1 MTNIVLTAEA
11 YAQKLID
18 TFGNALAA
26 IEGLKAGLDANGR
39 INGLPGTAQLAQD
52 ALVALEGLVT
62 DADINEALDGFDI
75 VRRKED
81 PEAQETLVTYP
92 TPGGF
97 KDAAALVRFLVATD
111 SGNRTVSKVLGWLKA
126 GDRVWASFGYWRAV
140 KTPKRF
146 QALTVDELAAELTQ
160 ELPGDLIDAQGG
172 RWHVQVTAISHIR
185 PDRALWVYRAL
196 ANTSDVKPGVLG
208 FYAASLRRAKVELGI
223 EPEGPKGLNVDELQ
237 ALADLKAAKPALP
250 AITPARAYVIVS
262 RYSSPV
268 IRSAGRRLGDWL
280 SEGERSA
287 LVAYIGSDD
296 VALVNAWIEALADL
310 CPPEERKDPAADFRK
325 LQEGHEAF
333 VRAERQAK
341 ARADAIAQRS
351 RSLQAFQDSRNALQ
365 VAA

>member
-1 MTNIVLTAEA
+1 MNNFSTALKAPAA
-11 YAQKLID
+11 YAQA
-18 TFGNALAA
+18 FLASVGDLHLA
-26 IEGLKAGLDANGR
+26 IRRFKAGIDADGR
-39 INGLPGTAQLAQD
+39 WQGYPGTRQWALDVLAE
-52 ALVALEGLVT
+52 LEGPKVT
-62 DADINEALDGFDI
+62 DADLEGLRVLRTIKGTFFDGRTNEQDLTRISIAIIAVANGITHRQALDLVLTGAE
-75 VRRKED
+75 VEGKGQTYRLV
-81 PEAQETLVTYP
+81 EAPV
-92 TPGGF
+92 
-97 KDAAALVRFLVATD
+97 
-111 SGNRTVSKVLGWLKA
+111 
-126 GDRVWASFGYWRAV
+126 
-140 KTPKRF
+140 TPKAPD
-146 QALTVDELAAELTQ
+146 ALTVDELASELTQ

-250 AITPARAYVIVS
+250 AITPDRAYVIVS

-280 SEGERSA
+280 SEDERVA